1 MADETNQNLLA
12 RIRIF
17 LEMIKF
23 SHTVFAL
30 PFALTGALLA
40 ARGIPS
46 LSQILWIVIAMV
58 GARTAAMGLNRVID
72 AEIDGRNPRTATRAI
87 PAGLLGKGTV
97 TVFIIISAGLM
108 LYAAARLNPL
118 CLKLSPVAL
127 FFLVLYSYCKRF
139 TYMAHLVLGLCL
151 GAAPVGAWI
160 AIRGTVELPSILLG
174 LAVLFWVAGFDI
186 LYALQDLAFDR
197 DAGLHSVP
205 VKLGVTGSLW
215 LARLLSIAMIA
226 FLVWLFLLL
235 QLGGFFL
242 AGIILSS
249 LLLFYEHWLLR
260 KGDLEKLDMAF
271 FSMNGYISII
281 IFVATL
287 LEMLTARGSA

>member
-1 MADETNQNLLA
+1 
-12 RIRIF
+12 
-17 LEMIKF
+17 
-23 SHTVFAL
+23 
-30 PFALTGALLA
+30 
-40 ARGIPS
+40 
-46 LSQILWIVIAMV
+46 
-58 GARTAAMGLNRVID
+58 
-72 AEIDGRNPRTATRAI
+72 
-87 PAGLLGKGTV
+87 
-97 TVFIIISAGLM
+97 
-108 LYAAARLNPL
+108 
-118 CLKLSPVAL
+118 
-127 FFLVLYSYCKRF
+127 
-139 TYMAHLVLGLCL
+139 
-151 GAAPVGAWI
+151 
-160 AIRGTVELPSILLG
+160 VEL
-174 LAVLFWVAGFDI
+174 
-186 LYALQDLAFDR
+186 
-197 DAGLHSVP
+197 
-205 VKLGVTGSLW
+205 GVNGSLW